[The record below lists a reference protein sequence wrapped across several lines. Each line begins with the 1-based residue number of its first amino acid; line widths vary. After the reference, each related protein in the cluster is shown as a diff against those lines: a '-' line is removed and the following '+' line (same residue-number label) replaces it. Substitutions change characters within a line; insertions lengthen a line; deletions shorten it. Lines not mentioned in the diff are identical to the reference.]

1 MVCISDVQLLLR
13 ASYLSRVVPVGV
25 LNRLQP
31 RPKVVITSPWMA
43 KRLKPMPQSQ
53 CQAVGFP
60 WVSAMGCNHSCFLVV
75 FHGKTLLTPGV
86 FNHGLVSH
94 PAVFFLHCVSFVFLC
109 GLFGCWFSM
118 VVCLVVSLGF
128 PIQLRGFPFELQPA
142 RSFSE

>member
-1 MVCISDVQLLLR
+1 MVCSSDVQLLLR
-13 ASYLSRVVPVGV
+13 ASYLSGVVPVGV

-94 PAVFFLHCVSFVFLC
+94 PAVFFFALCFVCFPLWVVWLLVFHGC
-109 GLFGCWFSM
+109 LFG
-118 VVCLVVSLGF
+118 GF
-128 PIQLRGFPFELQPA
+128 PGFPNSTQGLPF
-142 RSFSE
+142 